1 MTERTGGAGDI
12 RFIAATPV
20 LASLDIGRT
29 VAFYVERLGAVAV
42 HAEQGVYGIVAL
54 GDIHL
59 HFWACDDRRIAEA
72 TGCRVAVEGID
83 TLYLRCQAAGIVH
96 PNAPLHDT
104 AWGSREFAVLDGDGN
119 LITFHQAMP
128 AASR

>member
-1 MTERTGGAGDI
+1 MTDRADRTDGV

-29 VAFYVERLGAVAV
+29 IAFYVERLGAVAV

-59 HFWACDDRRIAEA
+59 HFWACADRRIAEA

-83 TLYLRCQAAGIVH
+83 TLYLRCQAAQIVH

-104 AWGSREFAVLDGDGN
+104 SWGTREFAVLDGDGN
-119 LITFHQAMP
+119 LITFHQRQP
-128 AASR
+128 ASR

>member
-1 MTERTGGAGDI
+1 MTERTGEAGVI

-59 HFWACDDRRIAEA
+59 HFWACADRRIAEA
-72 TGCRVAVEGID
+72 TGCRVAVEGVD
-83 TLYLRCQAAGIVH
+83 ALYLRCQAARIVH

-104 AWGSREFAVLDGDGN
+104 PWGTREFAVLDGDGN
-119 LITFHQAMP
+119 LITFHQRQP
-128 AASR
+128 ASP